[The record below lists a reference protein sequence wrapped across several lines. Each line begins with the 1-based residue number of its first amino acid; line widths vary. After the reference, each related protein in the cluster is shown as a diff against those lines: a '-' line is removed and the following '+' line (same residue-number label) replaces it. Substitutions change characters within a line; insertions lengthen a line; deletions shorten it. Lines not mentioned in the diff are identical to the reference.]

1 MRTAERP
8 TACHM
13 PSADDAVQ
21 RSDTSAGTGSVVSGL
36 RAGWPR
42 EDAWSVPPVC
52 GPRMSAV
59 FCAMFTPPATIRQP
73 KLWSLLSSVLWPKAV
88 ALNTYLPAGR
98 LTDRTVCSVV
108 DQVIGTLVLD
118 AAPPVAPLV
127 PGAPGA
133 PRSPFGP
140 AGPAGPV
147 FAFRSARLAFLSA
160 RLAVLR
166 AWDTFLASEAA
177 LTARGAPKAGAS
189 REAHSSAATDSD
201 SRKAVRRRVV
211 MGHAI
216 PGFDRV
222 ATAADRMR

>member
-1 MRTAERP
+1 
-8 TACHM
+8 
-13 PSADDAVQ
+13 
-21 RSDTSAGTGSVVSGL
+21 
-36 RAGWPR
+36 
-42 EDAWSVPPVC
+42 
-52 GPRMSAV
+52 MSAV

-73 KLWSLLSSVLWPKAV
+73 KLWSPLSSVLWPKAV

-98 LTDRTVCSVV
+98 VNDRTVCSVV

-118 AAPPVAPLV
+118 AAPPVAPLAPGA

-147 FAFRSARLAFLSA
+147 FAVRSARLAFLSA

-216 PGFDRV
+216 PGLDRV
-222 ATAADRMR
+222 ATAVERMR